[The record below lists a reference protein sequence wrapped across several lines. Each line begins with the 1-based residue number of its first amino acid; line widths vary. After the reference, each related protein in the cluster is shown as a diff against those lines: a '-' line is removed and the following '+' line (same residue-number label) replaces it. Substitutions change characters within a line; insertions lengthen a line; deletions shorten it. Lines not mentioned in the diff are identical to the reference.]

1 MNQQTS
7 SQVEPLIVHP
17 SKKTFGLLAL
27 GASIFVV
34 IGIWFVTTG
43 PTMYGTAMNVIGYA
57 CLIFFGFCLLY
68 ALTRLIFRSPSL
80 RIDEEG
86 IYDNASAV
94 GAGLVRWEEIKD
106 LPIYTYGGQSY
117 LGIVLYD
124 VDEFIRKQ
132 PFLKSRI
139 FKLNK
144 WMPGL
149 PTPFNIPAGL
159 VQVSL
164 EEVQERAVFYIDQV
178 NYEKK
183 EQTHL

>member
-7 SQVEPLIVHP
+7 SQAEPLIVHP
-17 SKKTFGLLAL
+17 SKKSFGFLAL

-34 IGIWFVTTG
+34 IGIGFVTTG
-43 PTMYGTAMNVIGYA
+43 STMYGTAMNSIGYTS
-57 CLIFFGFCLLY
+57 LIFFGFCLLY
-68 ALTRLIFRSPSL
+68 ALTRLIFERPSL
-80 RIDEEG
+80 RIDDEG

-106 LPIYTYGGQSY
+106 LPIYTYGEQSY

-132 PFLKSRI
+132 PFLKRRI

-164 EEVQERAVFYIDQV
+164 EEVQERAVVYL
-178 NYEKK
+178 EKARGK
-183 EQTHL
+183 RKQF

>member
-1 MNQQTS
+1 MNQKTS
-7 SQVEPLIVHP
+7 LQSDPLIVYP
-17 SKKTFGLLAL
+17 SKKSFGLLAL

-43 PTMYGTAMNVIGYA
+43 SAIYGTAMNVIGYA

-94 GAGLVRWEEIKD
+94 GSGLVRWEEIKD
-106 LPIYTYGGQSY
+106 LPIYTYGEQSY
-117 LGIVLYD
+117 LGIMLYD

-132 PFLKSRI
+132 PF
-139 FKLNK
+139 FKK
-144 WMPGL
+144 
-149 PTPFNIPAGL
+149 THFQIKYVDA
-159 VQVSL
+159 
-164 EEVQERAVFYIDQV
+164 RFTHAV
-178 NYEKK
+178 
-183 EQTHL
+183 